1 MWKKTRIC
9 TIHRHNS
16 ERFFILPIASKET
29 ETTKHGKKLLQW
41 KLTAFQVK
49 VSPNSVSNRFK
60 SQTFW
65 PKISFLQSSL
75 ILSGKLLFSFASWNS
90 DNNAKHVT
98 KNNPTSCLLVER
110 HRLSVSGTQIKQW
123 EQLFFPVYMA
133 VAVWQ
138 SGVLSQSSSL
148 LLIKTQHVSSFSANK
163 RTFIALYDTTWP
175 LKLDRV
181 SRKNQIYDCISG

>member
-9 TIHRHNS
+9 TIHRHSS
-16 ERFFILPIASKET
+16 ERFFIPPIASKET

-41 KLTAFQVK
+41 KLTEFQVK
-49 VSPNSVSNRFK
+49 ESPNSVSNRFK

-65 PKISFLQSSL
+65 PKISFLESSL

-133 VAVWQ
+133 VACSNKLKVTKRCF
-138 SGVLSQSSSL
+138 VSQA
-148 LLIKTQHVSSFSANK
+148 V
-163 RTFIALYDTTWP
+163 YYW
-175 LKLDRV
+175 LKLNMFLASQLTKERL
-181 SRKNQIYDCISG
+181 